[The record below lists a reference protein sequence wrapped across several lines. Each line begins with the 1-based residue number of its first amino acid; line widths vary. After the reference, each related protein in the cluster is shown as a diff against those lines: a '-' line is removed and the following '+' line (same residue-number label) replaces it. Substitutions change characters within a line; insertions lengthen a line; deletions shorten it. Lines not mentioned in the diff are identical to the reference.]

1 MQPNEYI
8 TTTEAC
14 EIIGVSKT
22 VVKRLADEGILKTWK
37 TPGGHR
43 RLLRS
48 SVNEYIQ
55 KFTYAPPSDQI
66 ESTVQTGPY
75 APFKV
80 VIVDDD
86 PLTQQLISSIVQR
99 LNLDIFV
106 HVAKDGYEGLIM
118 IGKLQPQIIFSD
130 LRMPN
135 MDGYDMLKALR
146 KNEET
151 ANTTV
156 IVVTAV
162 PQEQIDRER
171 LPKDIVVIHKPIQ
184 ADIIRSFIYYE
195 YNLKSNNS

>member
-55 KFTYAPPSDQI
+55 KFNYAPPSDQI
-66 ESTVQTGPY
+66 ESTAQTGTY

-130 LRMPN
+130 LMMPN

-184 ADIIRSFIYYE
+184 ADIIRSFIKYE

>member
-55 KFTYAPPSDQI
+55 KFNCAPPSDQI
-66 ESTVQTGPY
+66 ESTAQTGIY

>member
-48 SVNEYIQ
+48 SINDYIQ
-55 KFTYAPPSDQI
+55 EFNKPSSNEAEVSSQ
-66 ESTVQTGPY
+66 SHPNKR
-75 APFKV
+75 FKV
-80 VIVDDD
+80 MIVDDD
-86 PLTQQLISSIVQR
+86 PLTQQLISSIIQR
-99 LNLDIFV
+99 LNLDIFI
-106 HVAKDGYEGLIM
+106 HVAKDGYEGLMM
-118 IGKLQPQIIFSD
+118 IGKIQPQIIFAD
-130 LRMPN
+130 LMMPN

-146 KNEET
+146 SNEET
-151 ANTTV
+151 ANTTI

-162 PQEQIDRER
+162 PQNEIDRTR
-171 LPKDIVVIHKPIQ
+171 LPEDVVVIHKPIQ
-184 ADIIRSFIYYE
+184 ADIIRSFISYE
-195 YNLKSNNS
+195 YNLKSNNA

>member
-1 MQPNEYI
+1 MQPNEYT

-55 KFTYAPPSDQI
+55 KFNNKASPDQTESI
-66 ESTVQTGPY
+66 EQTGSY
-75 APFKV
+75 SPFKV

-99 LNLDIFV
+99 LNLDILV
-106 HVAKDGYEGLIM
+106 HVANDGYEGLMM
-118 IGKLQPQIIFSD
+118 IGKIQPQIIFAD
-130 LRMPN
+130 LMMPN
-135 MDGYDMLKALR
+135 MNGYDMLKALR
-146 KNEET
+146 NNEET
-151 ANTTV
+151 ANTTI

-162 PQEQIDRER
+162 PQEQVDRER

-184 ADIIRSFIYYE
+184 ADIIRSFINYE